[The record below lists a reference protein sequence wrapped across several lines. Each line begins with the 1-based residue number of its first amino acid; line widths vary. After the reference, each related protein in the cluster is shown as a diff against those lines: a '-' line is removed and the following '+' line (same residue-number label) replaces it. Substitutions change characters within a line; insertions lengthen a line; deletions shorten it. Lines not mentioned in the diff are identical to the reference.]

1 MPSNPN
7 RAPTHLTIYSLRI
20 TLFPLLILLLL
31 ILTSACGYAKT
42 PPAVFPTYNAFVPL
56 DGNSPANAAVNSE
69 SPPSSAPTHGPTP
82 ELAPLSITLAPTPGP
97 GQPLVTPTP
106 DSPRQ
111 LPTPRLDTDQYVVQA
126 GDTLG
131 SIAQNY
137 GVSVKALMDANG
149 IYDANLLSVGE
160 ALKIPPQD
168 PGIIGTSFKLIPGSE
183 LVYGPASAIFDIN
196 EFLQARAGYLANYT
210 EEVNEELLPA
220 DEIITLVAQNYS
232 VNPRLLLA
240 LVEYQSGWVT
250 NPNPINKDYAIGL
263 SDPYHNSFYLQL
275 TWAANTLNRG
285 YYLWRVNGI
294 STWVMSDGSV
304 VPVDPTINAGTAA
317 VQHFFSK
324 LDDRATWEKDV
335 SPQGFF
341 LTYYVLFGNPFNLAV
356 EPLLPLLLAQPQMEL
371 PFEEGATWRFTGG
384 PHGGWDSGSGW
395 AALDFAPPGDELGC
409 VTSGAWVT
417 AVADGLILRAENG
430 AVIQDLDND
439 GYEQTGWVILYMHVE
454 TRDRVQAD
462 TYLFAGERIGHPSCE
477 GGLST
482 GTHVHIA
489 RKYNGEWIPAD
500 GPIPFNLG
508 GWISSGDG
516 IEYDGFLTRGNQA
529 VEALEG
535 LDQPNQI
542 TR

>member
-1 MPSNPN
+1 MSHRRANKIRNPV
-7 RAPTHLTIYSLRI
+7 RTI
-20 TLFPLLILLLL
+20 FFCLLL
-31 ILTSACGYAKT
+31 ILTSACQSSKT
-42 PPAVFPTYNAFVPL
+42 PPAVFPTYNPFVPL
-56 DGNSPANAAVNSE
+56 DGNAPANAAISSE
-69 SPPSSAPTHGPTP
+69 SPSSSAPAHGPTP
-82 ELAPLSITLAPTPGP
+82 TLAPLSITLAPSPGP
-97 GQPLVTPTP
+97 DQPLVTPTP

-111 LPTPRLDTDQYVVQA
+111 LPTPRLDAEQYIVQA

-137 GVSVKALMDANG
+137 GVSVNALMDANG
-149 IYDANLLSVGE
+149 IYDANLLTVGE
-160 ALKIPPQD
+160 TLNIPPQD
-168 PGIIGTSFKLIPGSE
+168 PGIKGTSFKLLPDSE
-183 LVYGPASAIFDIN
+183 LVYGPASAFFNIN
-196 EFLQARAGYLANYT
+196 EFIQAHGGYLANYT

-220 DEIITLVAQNYS
+220 DEIITLVAENYS

-240 LVEYQSGWVT
+240 LIEYQSGWVT
-250 NPNPINKDYAIGL
+250 NSNPTNKDYPIGL
-263 SDPYHNSFYLQL
+263 SDLYHQGLYLQL

-285 YYLWRVNGI
+285 YYLWRANAI
-294 STWVMSDGSV
+294 STWVMSDGNV
-304 VPVDPTINAGTAA
+304 VPVDPTINAGTAG
-317 VQHFFSK
+317 VQQFFSK
-324 LDDRATWEKDV
+324 LDNRATWEKDV
-335 SPQGFF
+335 SPEGFF

-356 EPLLPLLLAQPQMEL
+356 EPLIPLLLAQPHMEL

-395 AALDFAPPGDELGC
+395 AALDFSPPGNELGC
-409 VTSGAWVT
+409 VISGAWVT

-454 TRDRVQAD
+454 TRDRVQAG

-482 GTHVHIA
+482 GTHLHIA

-516 IEYDGFLTRGNQA
+516 IEYDGFLTQGNQS